1 MLKAF
6 TTERARSMR
15 CFARCRRLMFIRRR
29 VAMRA
34 KVVRKSAFEPTSWT
48 SVVAQP
54 ASLARTSNSMSS
66 TVLPTPRS
74 PV

>member
-1 MLKAF
+1 MEKAF

-15 CFARCRRLMFIRRR
+15 CLARCRRLMFMRRR
-29 VAMRA
+29 AAMRA
-34 KVVRKSAFEPTSWT
+34 KVVRKSGLEPTSWT

-54 ASLARTSNSMSS
+54 ASLARTSNSMRR
-66 TVLPTPRS
+66 TVFPTPRS

>member
-6 TTERARSMR
+6 TTASARSIR
-15 CFARCRRLMFIRRR
+15 CLARCRRLMLTSSRA
-29 VAMRA
+29 AMRA
-34 KVVRKSAFEPTSWT
+34 KVARKSALVPTSCT
-48 SVVAQP
+48 SVVAHP
-54 ASLARTSNSMSS
+54 ASEARTSNSMRS